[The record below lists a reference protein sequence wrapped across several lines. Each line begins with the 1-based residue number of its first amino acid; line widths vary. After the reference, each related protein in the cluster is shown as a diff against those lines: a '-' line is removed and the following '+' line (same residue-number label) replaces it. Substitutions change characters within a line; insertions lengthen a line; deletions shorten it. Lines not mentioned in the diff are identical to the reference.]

1 MKTASTFR
9 KTTLCLGFL
18 ALAATAVFGAQ
29 NYIFKNPA
37 PITLN
42 DNGTSGSLVATQA
55 VTYPST
61 ITVSDLAGKTIT
73 KLNVTLNGFSHT
85 WPDDAEI
92 LLVGPTGTNIV
103 LLSDTG
109 GGFDATG
116 LSITFDDSA
125 AGTAPDSAP
134 LASGVYRPSDGAGS
148 PTFPSPAPVASAATA
163 LSAFN
168 GTDPN
173 GVWRLY
179 IADDEGGD
187 AGSISGGW
195 SLTMTLAGGTFAT
208 QPGELI
214 ISEFRLRGPNGTND
228 EFVEI
233 YNTNDVDHIVN
244 SIDGSEG
251 YALVA
256 SDGVARFVITN
267 GTVIPALGH
276 FLGVNSAAYSIGGY
290 PAGSGTTAAGN
301 ASYTTDIPDNAG
313 LALFRTATPASFV
326 LSNRLDAVGS
336 TTEANALYKEGSGY
350 LPLVAFNI
358 DYSFYR
364 NLTNGIF
371 SGIPK
376 DTGDNGDD
384 FLFVD
389 SNGTSAGAGQRL
401 GAAGPE
407 NLSSPIW
414 LPRGPSLVR
423 TVLDSSAAL
432 SAAPNYEKDPTSDPA
447 HNATFGKLFLR
458 RKFTNYSGNNLT
470 RLRFRV
476 VELSTFPAPAGTAD
490 LRPMSCT
497 NVVVVVNGTATT
509 VLGATLE
516 QPPSQLNGGG
526 FNSTFSVTNITAAT
540 PLTNGTSVNVQFTCG
555 VQQTGKYSLAL
566 VPETLPASAS
576 HIWIIT
582 GNTESNVDVEATTPP
597 TMVSAY
603 RTITPDAKVR
613 FSTVPGRM
621 YQLGRRADVNTG
633 GWTSTDVPYV
643 GTGCLLEATHLNGKN
658 FPSQFYRTYVL
669 P

>member
-1 MKTASTFR
+1 LGLLTLTAP
-9 KTTLCLGFL
+9 
-18 ALAATAVFGAQ
+18 AVLGAQ

-42 DNGTSGSLVATQA
+42 DNGSSGSLVATPA

-61 ITVSDLAGKTIT
+61 ITVSGLGGKTIT
-73 KLNVTLNGFSHT
+73 KLTVTLNGFSHT
-85 WPDDAEI
+85 WPDDVEI
-92 LLVGPTGTNIV
+92 LLVGPTGTNII
-103 LLSDTG
+103 LLSDSG
-109 GGFDATG
+109 GSFDATG
-116 LSITFDDSA
+116 FSITLDDSA
-125 AGTAPDSAP
+125 AGTAPDAAS
-134 LASGVYRPSDGAGS
+134 LASGVYRPSNFGAGD
-148 PTFPSPAPVASAATA
+148 TFPAPAPVASAATA
-163 LSAFN
+163 LSTFN

-173 GVWRLY
+173 GVWSLY
-179 IADDEGGD
+179 VVDDEGGD
-187 AGSISGGW
+187 MGSISGGW

-214 ISEFRLRGPNGTND
+214 ISEFRVRGPNGTND

-267 GTVIPALGH
+267 GTVIPAHGH
-276 FLGVNSAAYSIGGY
+276 FLGVNSVGYSLGGY
-290 PAGSGTTAAGN
+290 PAGGGTAAAGN
-301 ASYTTDIPDNAG
+301 ATYTTDIPDNAG
-313 LALFRTATPASFV
+313 LALFRTATPANFV

-350 LPLVAFNI
+350 LPLVAFSI
-358 DYSFYR
+358 DCSFYR
-364 NLTNGIF
+364 KLTNGIF

-389 SNGTSAGAGQRL
+389 SNGTSTGAGQRL

-423 TVLDSSAAL
+423 TVLDSSMAL
-432 SAAPNYEKDPTSDPA
+432 SAAPNHVKDPTSDPA
-447 HNATFGKLFLR
+447 NNATFGKLFLR

-476 VELSTFPAPAGTAD
+476 VDLSTFPAPAGTAD
-490 LRPMSCT
+490 LRPMSYT
-497 NVVVVVNGTATT
+497 NVVVVVNGTGTT

-516 QPPSQLNGGG
+516 QPPSQTNGGG
-526 FNSTFSVTNITAAT
+526 CNSTFSVTNITAAT
-540 PLTNGTSVNVQFTCG
+540 PLTNGTSVNVQFTFG
-555 VQQTGKYSLAL
+555 LQQTNTFSLAL

-576 HIWIIT
+576 DIWVIN
-582 GNTESNVDVEATTPP
+582 GNTESNAEVEATTPP
-597 TMVSAY
+597 TRLSVY
-603 RTITPDAKVR
+603 LTVNTDNKVR
-613 FSTVPGRM
+613 FSTVAGRF
-621 YQLGRRADVNTG
+621 YQLERRADLNSGV
-633 GWTSTDVPYV
+633 WAPTDAVYV
-643 GTGCLLEATHLNGKN
+643 GTGYPLEATHLNGKS
-658 FPSQFYRTYVL
+658 FSSHFYRERVL